1 MSTLGEASFSMHHH
15 DESRFAMGTGFS
27 EGRRTGII
35 RNRQKE
41 TSDET
46 ASVVQERA
54 ERSPFR

>member
-1 MSTLGEASFSMHHH
+1 MSTLSEASFSMHHH
-15 DESRFAMGTGFS
+15 DESRFVMRIGFS
-27 EGRRTGII
+27 EGRRRYII

-41 TSDET
+41 TGDET